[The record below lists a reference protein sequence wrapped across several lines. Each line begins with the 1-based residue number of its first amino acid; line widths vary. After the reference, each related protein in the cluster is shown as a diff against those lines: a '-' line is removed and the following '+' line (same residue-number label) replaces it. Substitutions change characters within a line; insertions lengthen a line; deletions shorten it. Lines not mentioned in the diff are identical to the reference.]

1 MGTTVESR
9 INSTQAKDAIYTAYV
24 ALNNLGKTP
33 EQLKTSF
40 EQMLMVVVLT
50 QVEYDA
56 LVTKDPSKVYLIKD
70 V

>member
-1 MGTTVESR
+1 MSIEAR
-9 INSTQAKDAIYTAYV
+9 INSTQAKDAIYTAHV

-33 EQLKTSF
+33 EELKTSF

-50 QVEYDA
+50 QAEYDA
-56 LVTKDPSKVYLIKD
+56 LVLKDPTKVYLIKD